1 MEFKYENI
9 REILESDTMTVDQKI
24 DELFRID
31 TYMYTDLG
39 KESTDAERLK
49 VTNKSKKIYKAIQ
62 KLDPIMGKELN
73 D

>member
-9 REILESDTMTVDQKI
+9 REILESNTMTVDQKI

-31 TYMYTDLG
+31 TYMYTNLG
-39 KESTDAERLK
+39 KESSAAERLK

>member
-39 KESTDAERLK
+39 KESTDAERLR

-62 KLDPIMGKELN
+62 KLDPVMGKELN

>member
-9 REILESDTMTVDQKI
+9 REILDSTEMTVEQKI

-31 TYMYTDLG
+31 TYMYTNLG
-39 KESTDAERLK
+39 KESSAAERLD
-49 VTNKSKKIYKAIQ
+49 VTNKSKKIYKAIR